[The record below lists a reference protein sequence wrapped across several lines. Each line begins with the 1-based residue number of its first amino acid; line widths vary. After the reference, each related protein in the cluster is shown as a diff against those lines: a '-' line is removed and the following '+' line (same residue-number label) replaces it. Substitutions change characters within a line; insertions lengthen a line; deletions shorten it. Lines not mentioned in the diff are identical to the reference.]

1 MVNVPNNMQD
11 NRMNSSILTD
21 SARAPALV
29 TGAAFASTDIGHR
42 GRKNMALPNNNFC
55 ADARLNVGMGECMQV
70 KCSKSATFVKKA
82 DNRHGGGA

>member
-1 MVNVPNNMQD
+1 
-11 NRMNSSILTD
+11 
-21 SARAPALV
+21 
-29 TGAAFASTDIGHR
+29 
-42 GRKNMALPNNNFC
+42 MALPNNNFC